1 MMKIDPELRD
11 IWLWA
16 GASIVAAFIA
26 REAAQVWVWL
36 PENWVAVATVV
47 AGLGAQI
54 VLKLAMP
61 SHLILSRFSWSYMI
75 IVVAIIVSIV
85 TLVTNVRL
93 LGFLVTAAT
102 VLGLILLYVIVHL
115 TIGPKDD
122 ASAEKQ

>member
-1 MMKIDPELRD
+1 MMKIDPVLRD

-16 GASIVAAFIA
+16 VASIVAAFIA
-26 REAAQVWVWL
+26 KEAAQVWL

-61 SHLILSRFSWSYMI
+61 SHLILSRFSWPYMI
-75 IVVAIIVSIV
+75 IVAAIIIAIV
-85 TLVTNVRL
+85 TFVTNVRL